1 MEELVR
7 VLLLFGT
14 IAAFFLIK
22 EMYQQIDRVER
33 IEIRLED
40 ERTKNGR
47 DCESLK
53 RTRENLWGCT

>member
-7 VLLLFGT
+7 VLLLFGC
-14 IAAFFLIK
+14 IAAYFCLK

-47 DCESLK
+47 D
-53 RTRENLWGCT
+53 

>member
-22 EMYQQIDRVER
+22 EMYQQIERVER

-40 ERTKNGR
+40 ERIKNGR
-47 DCESLK
+47 D
-53 RTRENLWGCT
+53 